1 MFTQNYNLPR
11 LLEKVAPHTGDN
23 DLFQFSNMNRL
34 QTLHTWKI
42 NCFSLC
48 FDTERQ
54 FPRQLLTIYFLFTH
68 FHCIVIIFDWII
80 FLFLFLD
87 KESNECDSRRQRS
100 QSIDVSSIN
109 LCRNSLPFCLFA
121 FKFLFYFVYVLGTKT
136 SRCGK
141 KQRSANDTRHVP
153 SDLNSKTAQPLWICR
168 TNVFFLFLCPW
179 ECKICEFNDIKKKKK
194 RKKISYVIHVDWVRM
209 HANL

>member
-141 KQRSANDTRHVP
+141 KT
-153 SDLNSKTAQPLWICR
+153 T
-168 TNVFFLFLCPW
+168 
-179 ECKICEFNDIKKKKK
+179 ECKRYATRTVWLKFQNCAATLNLSYERFFFVSVSVRVQNMRIQWYQKKK
-194 RKKISYVIHVDWVRM
+194 RKEKRYHT
-209 HANL
+209 